1 MAGPPPG
8 MSDEQFNQY
17 MKWVRSQAGS
27 GGGATGNL
35 DVTTLNDRF
44 KTVGQEAVKLGKSF
58 ADGSFAA
65 LDTFQRLSSSGASF
79 SGDLIGMTKSAYNSR
94 MELGQFAELVK
105 ENGSRISGLGGN
117 VTRGAEAFAK
127 LSKEFFDSGAA
138 NELRNIGYTSKDLNE
153 ILAIQAATQ
162 KAGYK
167 DTEEGRR
174 KSYMAAKDLAEQ
186 MDAVAKLTGK
196 SREAQMEEMKK
207 SQVNGQVEA
216 KIRLLANG
224 DLQKEATLR
233 SEYNKLALEARK
245 RGDEDLFK
253 QQFAAGTY
261 LTQAAGTQASLMGKQ
276 SRAVEEAAAR
286 LAKGDIAGAQAAS
299 SRADT
304 EAVKNGRDRTI
315 LTMATMGEAGGA
327 VSAVAQKFVESTDT
341 MYQNVIKV
349 ADANGILLRTQEDYA
364 KALKLTIDDIKKTQE
379 GKRREIDPKTGKP
392 TGEYQDVSQSS
403 RAAVAVQAAGQD
415 IKSAAATAA
424 ATAVTQKTLD
434 KLAELADLYYKQGM
448 ATKLENQAVSGVKN
462 KDVTTTVGPDGEPR
476 DPVSAAQL
484 RREQGGAVGAATQ
497 ALSSITDFTVSAIT
511 GTANFFLDG
520 KAVPGKSTGSI
531 GTVGKIME
539 DFGAGTLAVLHG
551 REGVITEDQMANL
564 AKGIQGQSASAVI
577 GTLKNSLP
585 KPGSEDKSSFAEDMA
600 ASIRKGMQTVGV
612 NPNMRGNPTGGMDG
626 FDLSSISKDI
636 ATSFSSV
643 SGGGSTT
650 TQRNQSAES
659 SSAEQE
665 MAALTKK
672 FRNDFDERKK
682 VLVEGMAVEDRKYSN
697 VQKAMKADEIA
708 VKLKED
714 YQAKQAE
721 IQKKID
727 AGITWE
733 TTKKEEQLAV
743 TKKIVTDEIA
753 AKNVPAGT
761 FDPNINDGG
770 KAHREGEREYAQ
782 KFAAEGN
789 LRNIDKL
796 NADFD
801 KALGIKSPAG
811 SATEAS
817 TAGKTSTPRLPA
829 MDLNAINLP
838 GFGPGIKAKAANVAA
853 PKPES
858 QPAADT
864 KKPADAPGSAKPQG
878 STSGKEST
886 LNDVVAS
893 LNTLNTKMGQLI
905 AQNEE
910 LGAAQIKATKTAGSS
925 NLFKA

>member
-1 MAGPPPG
+1 MAKTV
-8 MSDEQFNQY
+8 EQLLAEQNALLRKQGNT
-17 MKWVRSQAGS
+17 STA
-27 GGGATGNL
+27 NL
-35 DVTTLNDRF
+35 DVDTINSRF
-44 KTVGQEAVKLGKSF
+44 KKVGTEAVALGDAFVKGATAS
-58 ADGSFAA
+58 
-65 LDTFQRLSSSGASF
+65 LDAFQRLSSSGSSF

-94 MELGQFAELVK
+94 LSLDQFSDLIK
-105 ENGSRISGLGGN
+105 ENGARISGLGGN

-174 KSYMAAKDLAEQ
+174 KSYMAAKELAEQ

-196 SREAQMEEMKK
+196 SREQQMEEMKK

-233 SEYNKLALEARK
+233 SEYQKLELEARK
-245 RGDEDLFK
+245 RGDEELFK
-253 QQFAAGTY
+253 QQFASGTY
-261 LTQAAGTQASLMGKQ
+261 LTKAAGTQAAVMGQQ
-276 SRAVEEAAAR
+276 SRAVEDAAAK
-286 LAKGDIAGAQAAS
+286 LARGDISGAQAAS
-299 SRADT
+299 ARADA

-327 VSAVAQKFVESTDT
+327 VSAVTQKFVESTDT
-341 MYQNVIKV
+341 MYQNVVRV

-364 KALKLTIDDIKKTQE
+364 KALKLTIADIKMTQE

-392 TGEYQDVSQSS
+392 TGEYQDVSQSG
-403 RAAVAVQAAGQD
+403 RAAVAIQAAGQD

-448 ATKLENQAVSGVKN
+448 ATKLEKNAVAGIVN
-462 KDVTTTVGPDGEPR
+462 KDVTTTVGPDGQTRE
-476 DPVSAAQL
+476 PVSAAQL
-484 RREQGGAVGAATQ
+484 RREQGGAVGAAT
-497 ALSSITDFTVSAIT
+497 AAVSSVAEFTVSAIT

-520 KAVPGKSTGSI
+520 KAVPGKSTGSL

-577 GTLKNSLP
+577 NTLKNSLP
-585 KPGSEDKSSFAEDMA
+585 KPGSESKDASSFAENMA
-600 ASIRKGMQTVGV
+600 ASVRKGMQTVGV
-612 NPNMRGNPTGGMDG
+612 DPNMRGNPTGGMDG

-665 MAALTKK
+665 MTALTKK
-672 FRNDFDERKK
+672 FRDDFDARKK
-682 VLVEGMAVEDRKYSN
+682 VLIEGMAVEDRKFSN
-697 VQKAMKADEIA
+697 VQKAMKADEVA
-708 VKLKED
+708 MKLRDDYYVK
-714 YQAKQAE
+714 QTE

-727 AGITWE
+727 AGVTYEISRKEGHILATKRL
-733 TTKKEEQLAV
+733 TTEELALQ
-743 TKKIVTDEIA
+743 KSVTDKKTTGLIG
-753 AKNVPAGT
+753 K

-770 KAHREGEREYAQ
+770 TAHREGEREYAQ

-789 LRNIDKL
+789 LRNADKL

-801 KALGIKSPAG
+801 KALGIKSG
-811 SATEAS
+811 SADAAA
-817 TAGKTSTPRLPA
+817 AGRTSTPRLPA
-829 MDLNAINLP
+829 MDLNAFNLP
-838 GFGPGIKAKAANVAA
+838 GITTGIKAKASNVVAPTPGTPPAAAAPAA
-853 PKPES
+853 PKTVVTPG
-858 QPAADT
+858 AA
-864 KKPADAPGSAKPQG
+864 A
-878 STSGKEST
+878 GKEST
-886 LNDVVAS
+886 LNDVVNAVNQ
-893 LNTLNTKMGQLI
+893 LNMQMGRLI
-905 AQNEE
+905 AQQED
-910 LGAAQIKATKTAGSS
+910 LGNKQVKATRAAGSG
-925 NLFKA
+925 NLYKAQ

>member
-1 MAGPPPG
+1 MARTVEELLA
-8 MSDEQFNQY
+8 EQNALLR
-17 MKWVRSQAGS
+17 KQANSGS
-27 GGGATGNL
+27 TANL
-35 DVTTLNDRF
+35 DVKTLNERF
-44 KTVGQEAVKLGKSF
+44 SSVGQEAVKLTKSF
-58 ADGSFAA
+58 ADGA
-65 LDTFQRLSSSGASF
+65 LSSLETFQRLSSSGSSF
-79 SGDLIGMTKSAYNSR
+79 SGDLIGMTKSAANSR
-94 MELGQFAELVK
+94 LSLDQFSDLIK

-153 ILAIQAATQ
+153 ILALQASTQ
-162 KAGYK
+162 RAGYK

-174 KSYMAAKDLAEQ
+174 KSYMAAKELAEQ

-196 SREAQMEEMKK
+196 SREQQMEEMKK
-207 SQVNGQVEA
+207 ANVDGQVTS

-224 DLQKEATLR
+224 DLEKEALLR

-245 RGDEDLFK
+245 RGDEELFK

-261 LTQAAGTQASLMGKQ
+261 LTQAAGTQASVLGKQ

-286 LAKGDIAGAQAAS
+286 LAKGDVSGARAAS
-299 SRADT
+299 ERADA

-315 LTMATMGEAGGA
+315 LLMGTMGEAGGA
-327 VSAVAQKFVESTDT
+327 VSGVAKKFVENTETFND
-341 MYQNVIKV
+341 NVMRV
-349 ADANGILLRTQEDYA
+349 AAANGILLRTQEDYA
-364 KALKLTIDDIKKTQE
+364 KALKLTMDDIKQAQKGNRQ
-379 GKRREIDPKTGKP
+379 EIDPKTGKP
-392 TGEYQDVSQSS
+392 TGEYKDVGQSG

-448 ATKLENQAVSGVKN
+448 ATKLENQAISGVKN
-462 KDVTTTVGPDGEPR
+462 KDVTTTVGPDGQPR

-585 KPGSEDKSSFAEDMA
+585 KPGSEDKSFAEGMA
-600 ASIRKGMQTVGV
+600 ESIRKGMQTVGV

-672 FRNDFDERKK
+672 FRDDFDARKK
-682 VLVEGMAVEDRKYSN
+682 ILIEGMAVEDRKYSN
-697 VQKAMKADEIA
+697 VQKAMKADEVA
-708 VKLKED
+708 VKLKEE

-727 AGITWE
+727 AGITYE

-743 TKKIVTDEIA
+743 TKKLSTEELA
-753 AKNVPAGT
+753 AKNAGRKT

-782 KFAAEGN
+782 QFAAEGN
-789 LRNIDKL
+789 LRTIDKL

-811 SATEAS
+811 SATAAS
-817 TAGKTSTPRLPA
+817 TEGKTSTPRLPA

-838 GFGPGIKAKAANVAA
+838 GFGPGIKAKAANVVA

-864 KKPADAPGSAKPQG
+864 KKPAAAPGSAKPQS

>member
-1 MAGPPPG
+1 MAGKTVEELIA
-8 MSDEQFNQY
+8 EQNALIRKQGNTSTAGLDIGSLKTGF
-17 MKWVRSQAGS
+17 KQAGES
-27 GGGATGNL
+27 AADLARKFKDGAA
-35 DVTTLNDRF
+35 
-44 KTVGQEAVKLGKSF
+44 QS
-58 ADGSFAA
+58 
-65 LDTFQRLSSSGASF
+65 LDTFQRLSGSGASF

-94 MELGQFAELVK
+94 LSLDQFSDVIK
-105 ENGSRISGLGGN
+105 ENGARISGLGGN

-138 NELRNIGYTSKDLNE
+138 NELRNIGYTSKDLND

-224 DLQKEATLR
+224 DLQKEAALR

-245 RGDEDLFK
+245 RGDEEGFK
-253 QQFAAGTY
+253 QQFASGTY
-261 LTQAAGTQASLMGKQ
+261 LTKAAATQAAVMGQQ
-276 SRAVEEAAAR
+276 SRATEEAAAR
-286 LAKGDIAGAQAAS
+286 LARGDVAGAQAAS
-299 SRADT
+299 SRADA

-315 LTMATMGEAGGA
+315 LTMATMGEAGGQ

-341 MYQNVIKV
+341 MYQNVVKV

-364 KALKLTIDDIKKTQE
+364 KALKLTTDDIKKTQE
-379 GKRREIDPKTGKP
+379 GKRAVIDEKTGKP
-392 TGEYQDVSQSS
+392 VLDAKGNAKYEDVGQSG
-403 RAAVAVQAAGQD
+403 RAAVAAQAFAQD
-415 IKSAAATAA
+415 AKSMMATIAAAT
-424 ATAVTQKTLD
+424 VTKQVLD
-434 KLAELADLYYKQGM
+434 DLGKLAAEYHRGTKMLELEREARAGINNVRVTP
-448 ATKLENQAVSGVKN
+448 TK
-462 KDVTTTVGPDGEPR
+462 GPDGKDRP
-476 DPVSAAQL
+476 PVSNSQVNDEKGGVVGSLAAGISGL
-484 RREQGGAVGAATQ
+484 TEMVVKGVTN
-497 ALSSITDFTVSAIT
+497 LFI
-511 GTANFFLDG
+511 DG
-520 KAVPGKSTGSI
+520 KAVPGKSTGSL

-564 AKGIQGQSASAVI
+564 AKGIQGQSASAI
-577 GTLKNSLP
+577 INTLKNSLP
-585 KPGSEDKSSFAEDMA
+585 KPGAEDKSFAEGMA
-600 ASIRKGMQTVGV
+600 ESIRKGMQTVGI

-665 MAALTKK
+665 MSALTKK
-672 FRNDFDERKK
+672 FREDFEARKK
-682 VLVEGMAVEDRKYSN
+682 VLVEGMAVEDRKYAN
-697 VQKAMKADEIA
+697 VQKVVKADEVA
-708 VKLKED
+708 MKLRED
-714 YQAKQAE
+714 YYVKQAE

-727 AGITWE
+727 AGITYE

-743 TKKIVTDEIA
+743 TKKLSTEELA
-753 AKNVPAGT
+753 AKKASAGK

-770 KAHREGEREYAQ
+770 KAYRPGEREYAERA
-782 KFAAEGN
+782 AAEGN

-811 SATEAS
+811 SKNATPTSAS
-817 TAGKTSTPRLPA
+817 TSRLPA
-829 MDLNAINLP
+829 MDLNAYNLP
-838 GFGPGIKAKAANVAA
+838 GIGPSIKAKAANVAA
-853 PKPES
+853 PKSDS

-864 KKPADAPGSAKPQG
+864 KSATTAQGATAKTTAGS
-878 STSGKEST
+878 SGKEST

-893 LNTLNTKMGQLI
+893 LNTLNTKMGQLL
-905 AQNEE
+905 AQQET
-910 LGAAQIKATKTAGSS
+910 LGAAQIKATKNAGSS

>member
-1 MAGPPPG
+1 MARTVEELLA
-8 MSDEQFNQY
+8 EQNALLR
-17 MKWVRSQAGS
+17 KQANSGS
-27 GGGATGNL
+27 TANL
-35 DVTTLNDRF
+35 DVKTLNERF
-44 KTVGQEAVKLGKSF
+44 SSVGQEAIKLQKSF
-58 ADGSFAA
+58 ADGA
-65 LDTFQRLSSSGASF
+65 LSSLEAFQRLSSSGSSF

-94 MELGQFAELVK
+94 LSLDQFSDLIK

-138 NELRNIGYTSKDLNE
+138 NELRNIGYTSKDLND

-174 KSYMAAKDLAEQ
+174 KSYMAAKELAEQ

-245 RGDEDLFK
+245 RGDEELFK

-261 LTQAAGTQASLMGKQ
+261 LTRAAGTQASVMGQQ

-286 LAKGDIAGAQAAS
+286 LAKGDVAGAQAAS
-299 SRADT
+299 SRADA

-327 VSAVAQKFVESTDT
+327 VSSVAQKFVESTDT
-341 MYQNVIKV
+341 MYQNVVKV

-364 KALKLTIDDIKKTQE
+364 KALKLTIADIKEAQKGNRQ
-379 GKRREIDPKTGKP
+379 EIDPKTGKP
-392 TGEYQDVSQSS
+392 TGPYQDVGQSG

-448 ATKLENQAVSGVKN
+448 ATKLESQAIAGVKN
-462 KDVTTTVGPDGEPR
+462 KDATTTVGPDGQPR
-476 DPVSAAQL
+476 EPVSAAQL
-484 RREQGGAVGAATQ
+484 RREQGGMVGAVTET
-497 ALSSITDFTVSAIT
+497 LSKLTDLTVSAVT

-520 KAVPGKSTGSI
+520 KAVPGKSTGSL

-564 AKGIQGQSASAVI
+564 AKGIQGQSASAII
-577 GTLKNSLP
+577 GTLKNSLA
-585 KPGSEDKSSFAEDMA
+585 KSGTEDK
-600 ASIRKGMQTVGV
+600 
-612 NPNMRGNPTGGMDG
+612 RGNPTGGMDG

-643 SGGGSTT
+643 IGGGSTT

-665 MAALTKK
+665 MSALTKK
-672 FRNDFDERKK
+672 FRDDFDARKK
-682 VLVEGMAVEDRKYSN
+682 VLIEGMAVEDRKYSN

-714 YQAKQAE
+714 YQTKQAE

-727 AGITWE
+727 AGITYE

-743 TKKIVTDEIA
+743 TKKLSTEELA
-753 AKNVPAGT
+753 AKNAGRKT
-761 FDPNINDGG
+761 FDPNIDDGG

-789 LRNIDKL
+789 LRAIDKL

-811 SATEAS
+811 SATAAS
-817 TAGKTSTPRLPA
+817 TEGKTSTPRLPA
-829 MDLNAINLP
+829 IDLNAYNLP
-838 GFGPGIKAKAANVAA
+838 GIGPSIKAKAANVAA

-858 QPAADT
+858 QPAADS
-864 KKPADAPGSAKPQG
+864 KKPADGTGAAKPPGSAA
-878 STSGKEST
+878 SKEAT
-886 LNDVVAS
+886 LNDVVNSLDS
-893 LNTLNTKMGQLI
+893 LNMQMGRLI
-905 AQNEE
+905 AQQED
-910 LGAAQIKATKTAGSS
+910 LGNRQVRATKNAGSS

>member
-1 MAGPPPG
+1 MTPPPG
-8 MSDEQFNQY
+8 MSDAQFNEY
-17 MKWVRSQAGS
+17 MKYIRSRSGS
-27 GGGATGNL
+27 GSTSTADLNTGSLKQGFKEAGESAVDLANKFKEGAS
-35 DVTTLNDRF
+35 
-44 KTVGQEAVKLGKSF
+44 QS
-58 ADGSFAA
+58 
-65 LDTFQRLSSSGASF
+65 LDTFQRLSGSGASF

-94 MELGQFAELVK
+94 LSLDQFSDLIK

-153 ILAIQAATQ
+153 ILAIQASTQ
-162 KAGYK
+162 RAGYK

-174 KSYMAAKDLAEQ
+174 KSILAAKDLAEQ

-196 SREAQMEEMKK
+196 SREQQMEAMKK
-207 SQVNGQVEA
+207 EAVDGQVTS

-233 SEYNKLALEARK
+233 LEYNKLAAEARK
-245 RGDEDLFK
+245 RGDEELFK

-261 LTQAAGTQASLMGKQ
+261 LTQAAGTQASVMGQQ

-286 LAKGDIAGAQAAS
+286 LAKGDITGAQAAS
-299 SRADT
+299 ARADA

-315 LTMATMGEAGGA
+315 LLMGTMGEAGGA
-327 VSAVAQKFVESTDT
+327 VSGVAKKFVENTETFND
-341 MYQNVIKV
+341 NVMRV
-349 ADANGILLRTQEDYA
+349 AAANGILLRTQEDYA
-364 KALKLTIDDIKKTQE
+364 KALKLTIDDIKQTQK
-379 GKRREIDPKTGKP
+379 GNRPVIDDKTGKP
-392 TGEYQDVSQSS
+392 VLDAKGNVKYEDVGQSG
-403 RAAVAVQAAGQD
+403 RAAVAAQAFKQD
-415 IKSAAATAA
+415 AQSMIASIAAAT
-424 ATAVTQKTLD
+424 VTKKVLD
-434 KLAELADLYYKQGM
+434 DLGKLADEYHRGTNMLAAERAARNAINNAGVTP
-448 ATKLENQAVSGVKN
+448 TK
-462 KDVTTTVGPDGEPR
+462 GPDGKDRP
-476 DPVSAAQL
+476 PVSNSQVDD
-484 RREQGGAVGAATQ
+484 EKGGVVGSA
-497 ALSSITDFTVSAIT
+497 VSAISGLKEMVVKGVT
-511 GTANFFLDG
+511 NLFIDG
-520 KAVPGKSTGSI
+520 KAVPGKSTGSL

-585 KPGSEDKSSFAEDMA
+585 KPGTEDKSFAENMA
-600 ASIRKGMQTVGV
+600 DSIRKGMQTVGV

-665 MAALTKK
+665 MSALTKK
-672 FRNDFDERKK
+672 FREDFEARKK
-682 VLVEGMAVEDRKYSN
+682 VLVDGMAVEDRKYSN
-697 VQKAMKADEIA
+697 VQKAMKADEVA
-708 VKLKED
+708 VKLKEE
-714 YQAKQAE
+714 YQAKQTE

-727 AGITWE
+727 AGITYE

-743 TKKIVTDEIA
+743 TKKLSTEELA
-753 AKNVPAGT
+753 AKKASAGK

-770 KAHREGEREYAQ
+770 KAHRVGEREFAE

-789 LRNIDKL
+789 KRNLDKL

-801 KALGIKSPAG
+801 KALGIKSP
-811 SATEAS
+811 TAS
-817 TAGKTSTPRLPA
+817 TTSAAPSTPAAKPTTAPISA
-829 MDLNAINLP
+829 MNAAERML
-838 GFGPGIKAKAANVAA
+838 GIK
-853 PKPES
+853 
-858 QPAADT
+858 
-864 KKPADAPGSAKPQG
+864 
-878 STSGKEST
+878 
-886 LNDVVAS
+886 
-893 LNTLNTKMGQLI
+893 
-905 AQNEE
+905 
-910 LGAAQIKATKTAGSS
+910 TKTAEIPKALTSCYFRGGSS
-925 NLFKA
+925 F